1 MAMKNKYNLALIPLC
16 INDDVI
22 ALANKLSHM
31 ADNYLLGFKS
41 LPHITLYQ
49 LHASEDDINSIWDKI
64 CHCWRYDPIDLTF
77 DEFSCVTFD
86 DEVYWVSLLPDR
98 REILSQMH
106 ESIANAISHPV
117 KASFDP
123 HMTLINTREKDYELD
138 VAELSEYYVRL
149 KDKFVLSLGVSD
161 DVGQYLKVIYSFN

>member
-1 MAMKNKYNLALIPLC
+1 MKNKYNLALIPLC
-16 INDDVI
+16 INNEVI
-22 ALANKLSHM
+22 ALAKKLSHL

-49 LHASEDDINSIWDKI
+49 FNASEDDITSIWEKI
-64 CHCWRYDPIDLTF
+64 CHRWRYDPIDLTF
-77 DEFSCVTFD
+77 DKFSCLTFD
-86 DEVYWVSLLPDR
+86 DEVYWISLLPDR

-106 ESIANAISHPV
+106 ECIANAISLPV

-123 HMTLINTREKDYELD
+123 HMTLINTKKKDYELD
-138 VAELSEYYVRL
+138 VAELTKSYFRL

-161 DVGQYLKVIYSFN
+161 DVGQYLRMIYRFN